1 MDSPKRTVR
10 LAPEPAPQKPRR
22 RRIGCFVIPGITFLL
37 GILLGVTAIG
47 LYVLSISA
55 NRTALSTP
63 QPPQSS
69 DIVVQA
75 GPAYITHLVDRG
87 LKNSGIV
94 NASNVQVT
102 LQSGDRMTI
111 NGDDQLAFGFT
122 RHFTIVIQP
131 VIASCQLKIHVL
143 QADLGG
149 IPITGF
155 VVLFE
160 DQINQQLQSKPTTLP
175 VGFVYC
181 ETSVRTD
188 PQGLYLTV
196 SAKPV

>member
-1 MDSPKRTVR
+1 MDSQRRTVK

-22 RRIGCFVIPGITFLL
+22 ILPWHLIVPSITFLL
-37 GILLGVTAIG
+37 GIVLALMAIA
-47 LYVLSISA
+47 LYALVISA
-55 NRTALSTP
+55 NGSALSTP

-75 GPAYITHLVDRG
+75 GPAYITQLVDRG
-87 LKNSGIV
+87 LRKSGMV

-122 RHFTIVIQP
+122 RHFTIVVQP

-155 VVLFE
+155 VLLFE
-160 DQINQQLQSKPTTLP
+160 DQVNQQVQSKPTTLP
-175 VGFVYC
+175 AGYAYC

>member
-10 LAPEPAPQKPRR
+10 LAREPAPQKPRR

-37 GILLGVTAIG
+37 GILLGVTVIG

-87 LKNSGIV
+87 LKNSGMV

-122 RHFTIVIQP
+122 RHFTIVR
-131 VIASCQLKIHVL
+131 S
-143 QADLGG
+143 
-149 IPITGF
+149 
-155 VVLFE
+155 E
-160 DQINQQLQSKPTTLP
+160 ERR
-175 VGFVYC
+175 VGKECKYC
-181 ETSVRTD
+181 RDSE
-188 PQGLYLTV
+188 Y
-196 SAKPV
+196 

>member
-1 MDSPKRTVR
+1 MDSPKRTVQ

-55 NRTALSTP
+55 NRTALPTP

-87 LKNSGIV
+87 LRSSGML
-94 NASNVQVT
+94 NASDGVVT
-102 LQSGDRMTI
+102 CDRGARMII
-111 NGDDQLAFGFT
+111 NGDDESSL
-122 RHFTIVIQP
+122 
-131 VIASCQLKIHVL
+131 
-143 QADLGG
+143 
-149 IPITGF
+149 
-155 VVLFE
+155 
-160 DQINQQLQSKPTTLP
+160 
-175 VGFVYC
+175 
-181 ETSVRTD
+181 
-188 PQGLYLTV
+188 
-196 SAKPV
+196 